1 MVPLNWGSGP
11 WLLHDE
17 LLVMDLLNR
26 YNVLAI
32 HRWRHLLLISNVLRS
47 RILGGRRRHASET
60 LELSLR
66 RGPMLRG

>member
-1 MVPLNWGSGP
+1 MVPLHWGSGS

-17 LLVMDLLNR
+17 LLVMDLLDR

-32 HRWRHLLLISNVLRS
+32 HRCWHLLLVGNVLSS